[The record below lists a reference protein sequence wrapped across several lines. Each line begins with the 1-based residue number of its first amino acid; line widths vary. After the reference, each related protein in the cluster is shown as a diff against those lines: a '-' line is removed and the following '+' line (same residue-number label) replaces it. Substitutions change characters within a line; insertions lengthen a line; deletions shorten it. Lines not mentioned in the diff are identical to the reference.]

1 MSPAGLRSQNVGH
14 RMQISGPRL
23 HVLGGRLLNWNV
35 GKQRRFL
42 PLSPSPPLPLTD
54 PGHRHQV
61 TERFVLPEA
70 CEDRPREAGFTL
82 VMLVMVIAVMS
93 IMMGVAVQAV
103 SFQMQREREAEL
115 IFRGRQYVEA
125 IRIFKAKYGRNPMR
139 MKEIWEADPKVIRQK
154 WKDPIT
160 NSENW
165 GIIFMGQERQVGR
178 PGVGL
183 GEGTPLPTGT
193 PGFGTGGR
201 DDRQEGDGLPDG
213 VHRNEEG
220 EIIGPIVG
228 VHSTSCDESIKIYEG
243 RTTYCEWRF
252 FIKPD
257 QQQGR
262 RPGGGGS
269 GGGPGGGSAG
279 GYHAGDDKPV
289 SEQTPQPYPTG
300 TPRARP

>member
-1 MSPAGLRSQNVGH
+1 MQVSGHRDQGTGIRVQETGRKSQVSGLR
-14 RMQISGPRL
+14 P
-23 HVLGGRLLNWNV
+23 HVSGGRLLNWNA

-42 PLSPSPPLPLTD
+42 PLPDL
-54 PGHRHQV
+54 GHRPQV
-61 TERFVLPEA
+61 TERFVLPQAREV
-70 CEDRPREAGFTL
+70 RPREAGFTL

-115 IFRGRQYVEA
+115 IFRGQQYVEA

-178 PGVGL
+178 QVVGL

-193 PGFGTGGR
+193 PGFGDGSRAGG
-201 DDRQEGDGLPDG
+201 QEGDRLPDG
-213 VHRNEEG
+213 VQRNPDG

-252 FIKPD
+252 FLKPD

-262 RPGGGGS
+262 PAGSPGS
-269 GGGPGGGSAG
+269 GGVSGG